1 MTNEKPKLPAGQI
14 ELQEFPR
21 FGLTKFA
28 QRFPTETKKIQ
39 FDILGNVGEKISI
52 SNQLKELPRVEQI
65 SDFHCVT
72 TWSKREVKWGGVRF
86 SDFYEQIIVP
96 KSRPD
101 ANATFVVFRGQDGYC
116 VSMPLADL
124 LADTVLLA
132 DSLDGTPLPIAHG
145 APIRLVAPAHY
156 GYKNV
161 KHLRSIEFCANDS
174 KYRFSAFKF
183 MDHPRGRVAL
193 EERGRAPGI
202 LLRHLYRPLVEPTIA
217 RFRKALD
224 LHLAKLSKEK

>member
-1 MTNEKPKLPAGQI
+1 MTIAKPPLPTGQI
-14 ELQEFPR
+14 ALQEFPR

-28 QRFPTETKKIQ
+28 RRFPTETTKIS
-39 FDILGNVGEKISI
+39 FEILGNVAQRITVSD
-52 SNQLKELPRVEQI
+52 QLKELPRIEQL

-72 TWSKREVKWGGVRF
+72 TWSKRDVKWGGFRF
-86 SDFYEQIIVP
+86 SDFYAQIVAP
-96 KSRPD
+96 SARPD
-101 ANATFVVFRGQDGYC
+101 ANATYVIFRGQDGYC
-116 VSMPLADL
+116 VSMLLADL
-124 LADTVLLA
+124 LTDTVLLA
-132 DSLDGTPLPIAHG
+132 DSLDGAPLPIAHG

-161 KHLRSIEFCANDS
+161 KHLSSISFCTDDS

-217 RFRKALD
+217 RFQKELEI
-224 LHLAKLSKEK
+224 HLAKQSKAD